1 MYVKQHTKLQIQL
14 YRVWIFDRMKHFSY
28 FICCISILP
37 IRYSQHA
44 ITPADIF
51 PRYPEVIRRLT
62 LFLVPEGQTMYTKQ
76 KCHDGLKGAC
86 FELVNAAGQAEVSK

>member
-14 YRVWIFDRMKHFSY
+14 YSVWIFDRMKHFSY
-28 FICCISILP
+28 LICCISILL

-44 ITPADIF
+44 ITPS
-51 PRYPEVIRRLT
+51 RYLSKISRGYLT
-62 LFLVPEGQTMYTKQ
+62 LDSFLVPEGQTMYTKQ